1 LIIAAVLH
9 LIPISLI
16 IRGEESL
23 LLLWIFILKNQYIS
37 SIEFIIS
44 AKQTLII

>member
-16 IRGEESL
+16 IRGEES